1 MNIFHKL
8 LKNLTVDINTDNI
21 IALYLH
27 GYKYVRHIVKPK
39 NNQKLCYES
48 FQYGSGDIAVIKTRN
63 TIHLYEVVNHVSLP
77 DNLGRKNCS
86 SQKNNN
92 YANVHGKKI

>member
-1 MNIFHKL
+1 MEL
-8 LKNLTVDINTDNI
+8 
-21 IALYLH
+21 
-27 GYKYVRHIVKPK
+27 K

-48 FQYGSGDIAVIKTRN
+48 FQYGSGDIAAINTRDML
-63 TIHLYEVVNHVSLP
+63 HLYEVLNDVPLP
-77 DNLGRKNCS
+77 DDLERKNIS

>member
-1 MNIFHKL
+1 MAI
-8 LKNLTVDINTDNI
+8 
-21 IALYLH
+21 
-27 GYKYVRHIVKPK
+27 KYEGQLVEPK

-48 FQYGSGDIAVIKTRN
+48 FQYGSGDIAITNTRDML
-63 TIHLYEVVNHVSLP
+63 HLYEVVNNVSLP

>member
-1 MNIFHKL
+1 M
-8 LKNLTVDINTDNI
+8 KNLTVDINRI
-21 IALYLH
+21 SIVSLFVQ
-27 GYKYVRHIVKPK
+27 GYIYEGQIVEPK
-39 NNQKLCYES
+39 NTQKLCYES
-48 FQYGSGDIAVIKTRN
+48 FQYGSGDIAVINTRDML
-63 TIHLYEVVNHVSLP
+63 HLYEVVNYVSLP